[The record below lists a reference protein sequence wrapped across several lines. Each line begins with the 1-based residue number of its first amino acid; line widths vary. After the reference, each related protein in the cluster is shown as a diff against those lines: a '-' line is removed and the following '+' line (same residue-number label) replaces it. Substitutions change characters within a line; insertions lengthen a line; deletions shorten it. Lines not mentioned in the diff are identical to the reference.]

1 MRRHHDACARRLSPS
16 YHTTFHRNS
25 ARVYSSPTQ
34 RGYATASGMLYG
46 SNAILKS
53 IAPLWVWGM
62 RKRRKMLQ
70 ASSARTDLRE
80 TSRKRVLSVAYWRFF
95 VNALL
100 VFCDMASFILAAVVV
115 LMTQSEINLYSSR
128 FHFHINLW
136 AYVVV
141 CALVWVFCLH
151 SVGVYHR
158 HVMGDGYQLNVLL
171 FKGAVFAGLMICAFE
186 FILNIYVS
194 LLSTVLELL
203 CALLVTMVVRLAV
216 RQFVLFKCKRG
227 TYSYGTVVVGSLE
240 GIEHALQFL
249 SQKSQLNYHA
259 IAICPIGLDAQT
271 GYVKAIDVPAE
282 FKQRIRKICGRDIV
296 TLPYCKNFAER
307 AVSMGVQTVMVTDVM
322 HRFSD
327 NFNTFVLG
335 VEAMNLEV
343 ALITSAVDVSG
354 HETSVRVIQGA
365 TVMTISL
372 PQYSPWAMFKKRV
385 FDIVVSLIAIV
396 LSSPFMIATAIAIKL
411 EDKGPVFYKQE
422 RIGLRGKPFKI
433 HKFRSMYV
441 NADAKLAE
449 VAAANGQEMG
459 ARVKIKNDPR
469 ITKVGHFIRKTSIDE
484 LPQFFDSL
492 IGTMSVVGP
501 RPQRQ
506 FEVDEYNQVYA
517 TRLLVKPGI
526 TGPWQVSGRNDL
538 SEEESQQLD
547 VSYVQNW
554 SVMGD
559 IVYILRTIGTVLHPN
574 GAY

>member
-1 MRRHHDACARRLSPS
+1 
-16 YHTTFHRNS
+16 
-25 ARVYSSPTQ
+25 
-34 RGYATASGMLYG
+34 
-46 SNAILKS
+46 
-53 IAPLWVWGM
+53 M

-216 RQFVLFKCKRG
+216 RQFVLFKRKRG

-282 FKQRIRKICGRDIV
+282 FKQRIRKICGRDIA

-354 HETSVRVIQGA
+354 HETSIRVIQGS

-385 FDIVVSLIAIV
+385 FDIVVSLVAIV

>member
-151 SVGVYHR
+151 SVGVYRR

>member
-1 MRRHHDACARRLSPS
+1 MRRHYDACARRLSPS
-16 YHTTFHRNS
+16 YHTAFHRNS

-53 IAPLWVWGM
+53 IVPLWVWGM
-62 RKRRKMLQ
+62 RKRRKMSQ
-70 ASSARTDLRE
+70 AGSVRTDLRE

-186 FILNIYVS
+186 LILNIYVS

-203 CALLVTMVVRLAV
+203 GALLVTMVVRLAV
-216 RQFVLFKCKRG
+216 RQFVLFKRKRG

-282 FKQRIRKICGRDIV
+282 FKQRIRKICGRDIA

-354 HETSVRVIQGA
+354 HETNIRVIQGS

-385 FDIVVSLIAIV
+385 FDIVVSLVAIV

-554 SVMGD
+554 SVLGD

>member
-16 YHTTFHRNS
+16 YHTAFHRNS

-216 RQFVLFKCKRG
+216 RQFVLFKRKRG

-282 FKQRIRKICGRDIV
+282 FKQRIRKICGRDIA

-354 HETSVRVIQGA
+354 HETSIRVIQGS

-385 FDIVVSLIAIV
+385 FDIVVSLVAIV

>member
-53 IAPLWVWGM
+53 IASLWVWGM

-216 RQFVLFKCKRG
+216 RQFVLFKRKRG

-411 EDKGPVFYKQE
+411 EDKGPVFYRQE
-422 RIGLRGKPFKI
+422 RVGLRGKPFKI

-559 IVYILRTIGTVLHPN
+559 IVYILRTIGTVVHPN

>member
-216 RQFVLFKCKRG
+216 RQFVLFKRKRG

-259 IAICPIGLDAQT
+259 IAVCPIGLDAQT

-282 FKQRIRKICGRDIV
+282 FKQRIRKVCGRDIV

-327 NFNTFVLG
+327 NFNTFALG

-396 LSSPFMIATAIAIKL
+396 ISSPFMIATAIAIKL

-484 LPQFFDSL
+484 LPQFFDTL

-559 IVYILRTIGTVLHPN
+559 IVYILRTIGTVVHPN

>member
-1 MRRHHDACARRLSPS
+1 M
-16 YHTTFHRNS
+16 
-25 ARVYSSPTQ
+25 
-34 RGYATASGMLYG
+34 
-46 SNAILKS
+46 
-53 IAPLWVWGM
+53 
-62 RKRRKMLQ
+62 
-70 ASSARTDLRE
+70 
-80 TSRKRVLSVAYWRFF
+80 
-95 VNALL
+95 
-100 VFCDMASFILAAVVV
+100 
-115 LMTQSEINLYSSR
+115 
-128 FHFHINLW
+128 
-136 AYVVV
+136 
-141 CALVWVFCLH
+141 
-151 SVGVYHR
+151 
-158 HVMGDGYQLNVLL
+158 
-171 FKGAVFAGLMICAFE
+171 
-186 FILNIYVS
+186 
-194 LLSTVLELL
+194 
-203 CALLVTMVVRLAV
+203 
-216 RQFVLFKCKRG
+216 
-227 TYSYGTVVVGSLE
+227 VVGSLE

-259 IAICPIGLDAQT
+259 IAVCPIGLDAQT

-282 FKQRIRKICGRDIV
+282 FKQRIRKICGRDIA

-354 HETSVRVIQGA
+354 HETSIRVIQGA

-422 RIGLRGKPFKI
+422 RVGLRGKPFKI

-506 FEVDEYNQVYA
+506 FEVDEYDQVYA

-538 SEEESQQLD
+538 SEEESRQLD

-554 SVMGD
+554 SVLGD